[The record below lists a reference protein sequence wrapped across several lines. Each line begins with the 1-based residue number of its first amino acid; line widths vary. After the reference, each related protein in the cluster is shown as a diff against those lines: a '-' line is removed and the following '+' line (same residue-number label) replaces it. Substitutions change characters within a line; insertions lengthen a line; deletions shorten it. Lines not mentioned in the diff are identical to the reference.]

1 MANLRNNYYFSSFFW
16 STFQKILN
24 AVINFISVPL
34 LLGYY
39 GKIEYGILGIATAC
53 NGYMHLLD
61 LGMNTGAVKFYSQ
74 WRSEGKNDLIS
85 HVARTNIS
93 FYGIISFI
101 NIIGL
106 LALAIWGEGLFAVS
120 HEHFILLRKCLIII
134 AFFSIFS
141 WGATTF
147 EQLLIADLQIAFTM
161 QVQSVIAVL
170 KAALIGMIFLL
181 NLSLTEYFF
190 ILTTVIAVAVIPY
203 VLRCIRCRLIDSIRP
218 ALYWKDF
225 KIVILFSLSIF
236 ALSLFQMTATQ
247 SRPIILSI
255 FAVDG
260 ADTVA
265 DFKIIEVV
273 PLFIIMICGTFSSIF
288 LPKASC
294 IVSQGIHKEEEQF
307 AYKWTVL
314 TSIISNCLCFP
325 FILGARDV
333 ISAYV
338 GNAYE
343 HLSYWLVVWT
353 ICVLFQVHSTPAN
366 ALILARGKTK
376 VMVYISALACVVSMI
391 INAILANKYGVGSAI
406 IGYAF
411 YIVINLI
418 SNYFYYY
425 KKVLNIS
432 IITILYSFLYPT
444 FWGVLSCILV
454 FVITNSFSLNSFT
467 IDRYNYILEFVVKA
481 ICWVVFYL
489 IMLLVFRVIMIK
501 DKKLMTKFDIQ

>member
-1 MANLRNNYYFSSFFW
+1 MSNLRNNYYLSSFFW

-24 AVINFISVPL
+24 AVINFITVPL

-39 GKIEYGILGIATAC
+39 GKVEYGILGIATAC

-85 HVARTNIS
+85 RVARTNIT
-93 FYGIISFI
+93 FYGFISLI

-106 LALAIWGEGLFAVS
+106 LALAVWGEGLFAVS
-120 HEHFILLRKCLIII
+120 CEQFILLRKCLIII
-134 AFFSIFS
+134 ALFSIFS

-147 EQLLIADLQIAFTM
+147 EQLLIADFQIAFTM

-203 VLRCIRCRLIDSIRP
+203 ALRCIRCRLIDSIRP

-255 FAVDG
+255 FAEDG
-260 ADTVA
+260 ADAVA
-265 DFKIIEVV
+265 DYKIIEVV

-288 LPKASC
+288 LPKASQ
-294 IVSQGIHKEEEQF
+294 IVSYGNHIEEERF
-307 AYKWTVL
+307 AYKWTIL
-314 TSIISNCLCFP
+314 TSILSNCLCFP
-325 FILGARDV
+325 FVLGAKDV
-333 ISAYV
+333 ITAYV
-338 GNAYE
+338 GDGYGYLAI
-343 HLSYWLVVWT
+343 WLIIWT
-353 ICVLFQVHSTPAN
+353 MCVLLQVHSTPTN
-366 ALILARGKTK
+366 ALVLAHGKTK
-376 VMVYISALACVVSMI
+376 ILIWVSALACVISILV
-391 INAILANKYGVGSAI
+391 NALLAPKYGVGSSS
-406 IGYAF
+406 IGYSF
-411 YIVINLI
+411 YIIINLL
-418 SNYFYYY
+418 SYYGFYY
-425 KKVLNIS
+425 KHTLKLSRLRIVFCFVFPTLCGIISLILPLLFLEHINFDIINIRIS
-432 IITILYSFLYPT
+432 KLTSFAIKTISWLIIYGILIYSF
-444 FWGVLSCILV
+444 GI
-454 FVITNSFSLNSFT
+454 IKIKNKT
-467 IDRYNYILEFVVKA
+467 IV
-481 ICWVVFYL
+481 
-489 IMLLVFRVIMIK
+489 
-501 DKKLMTKFDIQ
+501 TKFDIS